1 MIEQQLRK
9 SLQEIY
15 HALHLPLLKFMLSP
29 YLSLPQLRFKYQTII
44 RTPTYFVD
52 LILINLE
59 IIAFSGSAYRS
70 PSLLTSVCI
79 RFRSQTIVVSTHS
92 CNRRISFSIAFVT
105 NVKSWTLI
113 SKNWTA
119 LKPTIYQSCIKLRN
133 QLYSIIQLKDKS
145 FSLWIFDPSSF
156 CFFLIWAPHVM
167 RVSG

>member
-29 YLSLPQLRFKYQTII
+29 YLSLPQLWLKYQTII

-59 IIAFSGSAYRS
+59 IITFTGSAYRS

-79 RFRSQTIVVSTHS
+79 RFRSQTIVVSAHS
-92 CNRRISFSIAFVT
+92 CNRRISFSMFKWTQNTGPWIIDWLLNGTITYWLIFIYIYISLHSLSL
-105 NVKSWTLI
+105 KSFYVNSI
-113 SKNWTA
+113 SKSTTA
-119 LKPTIYQSCIKLRN
+119 TNFLNTTIFR
-133 QLYSIIQLKDKS
+133 
-145 FSLWIFDPSSF
+145 
-156 CFFLIWAPHVM
+156 
-167 RVSG
+167 